1 MKIDRETCPPGTR
14 LLVWVESLVIGKLLC
29 EWKILEWATTIEAV
43 KVSKDVEHR
52 GEWEPLTDGRA
63 EDAEVV
69 EILPASPAVPT
80 LPGPWLEAW
89 PSEIPDGSVWLYSSP
104 AFEQAYGIREQ
115 AMIGKDGDLW
125 SRGQFYTAAEFKSNN
140 GDRIRRVG

>member
-1 MKIDRETCPPGTR
+1 MAIKIDRETCPPGTR

-52 GEWEPLTDGRA
+52 GEWESLTDGRA

-69 EILPASPAVPT
+69 EILPADPAVPT

-89 PSEIPDGSVWLYSSP
+89 PSEIPDGSVWEYRSRAWREVRRFVGMGHELGHPSMDEWLTAVS
-104 AFEQAYGIREQ
+104 FEPE
-115 AMIGKDGDLW
+115 
-125 SRGQFYTAAEFKSNN
+125 N